1 MISNALRSRHC
12 SSCYFSSYLFNPLLI
27 SVSKSLPSLET
38 MISRLLS
45 LGAAPALRTTLT
57 HQGHTSLA
65 TRLVIQNPTWS
76 RSISMTRPV
85 FAEKAKKSAAKATKE
100 TKSKAKTTAAEDE
113 AATKKSRPR
122 VRKSVGRPESKAA
135 SKEKEGLSSY
145 HCSCCIP

>member
-1 MISNALRSRHC
+1 M
-12 SSCYFSSYLFNPLLI
+12 
-27 SVSKSLPSLET
+27 SKSLPSLET

-45 LGAAPALRTTLT
+45 LGATPALRTTLT
-57 HQGHTSLA
+57 HQAHTSLA

-122 VRKSVGRPESKAA
+122 VRKSVG
-135 SKEKEGLSSY
+135 
-145 HCSCCIP
+145 